1 VTERLTEVDLV
12 WYEGRIE
19 HWIRFGTPIAERI
32 LDRRRRVVMFAPH
45 QLLALVRW
53 QANDY
58 GTVLSRIDI
67 LRTVRPG
74 EVLSTL
80 PGVRPGGE
88 QLLRLGGWPRVQRA
102 LDVISAVEALEI
114 DPAEVAPEYWRHVHN
129 RLLTGEAPRAYG
141 PTQHRAW
148 LMRRRI
154 SA

>member
-1 VTERLTEVDLV
+1 MTGRLTEVDLA

-19 HWIRFGTPIAERI
+19 HWIRFGTPVAERI
-32 LDRRRRVVMFAPH
+32 LDRRRRVVMFAPD
-45 QLLALVRW
+45 QLFAFVRW

-67 LRTVRPG
+67 LRAVRPG
-74 EVLSTL
+74 GMLCTL

-88 QLLRLGGWPRVQRA
+88 QLLRLGGWPRVKRT
-102 LDVISAVEALEI
+102 LDVISAIEAMEL
-114 DPAEVAPEYWRHVHN
+114 DPGDVAPEYWRHVHN
-129 RLLTGEAPRAYG
+129 RLLTGDAPRAYG
-141 PTQHRAW
+141 PIQHRAW